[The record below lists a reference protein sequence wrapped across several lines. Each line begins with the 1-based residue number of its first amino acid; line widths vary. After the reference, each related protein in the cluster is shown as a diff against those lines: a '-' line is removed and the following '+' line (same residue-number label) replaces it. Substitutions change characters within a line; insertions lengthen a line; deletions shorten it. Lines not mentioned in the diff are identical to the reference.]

1 MLSIPCEQTLPH
13 SPGVYQFK
21 DSEGRII
28 YIGKAKDLKKRV
40 SSYFQRPDQ
49 TPKTA
54 ALVRHIHSLDFI
66 ITDSEDEAI
75 LLESNLI
82 KQHYPKYN
90 VDLKDNAPLTYALIT
105 GEPFPRLL
113 QVRKDRH
120 GKIRGP
126 AGKAFGPFMT
136 GSAGRML
143 GPLRKSFHIRTCG
156 SPMPR
161 HVCLQYHLGNCDG
174 PCEGKITREDYG
186 ERVRRAGEILA
197 KPGLLGPYVDEM
209 EGKMRQAAAASR
221 FEEAIRIREAW
232 RSLSGLSHRQK
243 VEALDARDEDYVVL
257 WNEDGHARAQVWRM
271 VHGVIRERLKFEFG
285 HVEKEGELLAVFLA
299 RFYERHP
306 IPRSIFANAPPDGGG
321 LAVLEKHLARLRGG
335 NVRISRPPSRG
346 SKLEL
351 MRLVEK
357 NMLLEKS
364 GSADPALL
372 RLQKELGLERIPLII
387 ECFDISNLG
396 GEHVVGSMVQLAN
409 ARPNKAA
416 YRKFRIR
423 TVVGQ
428 DDFASIKEAVFRR
441 YRRLRDEGQ
450 PMPDLV
456 LIDGGLGQLHAAKD
470 ALDQLGLALPL
481 FSLAKENEEVYG
493 LDMLAPLRMEKTNE
507 ALHVL
512 QHARNEAHR
521 FVINYNRKLRT
532 KKMFGKKG

>member
-1 MLSIPCEQTLPH
+1 MLPIPSERALPH

-54 ALVRHIHSLDFI
+54 ALVRHIRSLDFI
-66 ITDSEDEAI
+66 VTDSEDEAI

-90 VDLKDNAPLTYALIT
+90 VDLKDNAPLTYALVT
-105 GEPFPRLL
+105 NEPFARLV

-174 PCEGKITREDYG
+174 PCEGHITREEYAQ
-186 ERVRRAGEILA
+186 RIRRAQEILS
-197 KPGLLGPYVDEM
+197 KPERLGSYVDEL
-209 EGKMRQAAAASR
+209 ETRMRQAAGTGR

-243 VEALDARDEDYVVL
+243 VEALDERDEDYVVL
-257 WNEDGHARAQVWRM
+257 WDEDGRARAQVWRM
-271 VHGVIRERLKFEFG
+271 VHGVIRERLKFEFD
-285 HVEKEGELLAVFLA
+285 HVETGQDLLAAFLV
-299 RFYERHP
+299 RYYEKHP
-306 IPRSIFANAPPDGGG
+306 IPRNVYAHSPPDGEN
-321 LAVLEKHLARLRGG
+321 LSALEKHLARLRGG
-335 NVRISRPPSRG
+335 SVHLSRPPSRG

-351 MRLVEK
+351 MRLIEK
-357 NMLLEKS
+357 NMLSEKS

-372 RLQKELGLERIPLII
+372 RLQKELGLDRLPLVI

-396 GEHVVGSMVQLAN
+396 GEHVVGSMVQLLN
-409 ARPNKAA
+409 AKPNKGA
-416 YRKFRIR
+416 YRKFKIR

-428 DDFASIKEAVFRR
+428 DDFASIKEVVFRR
-441 YRRLRDEGQ
+441 YRRLRDESQ

-470 ALDQLGLALPL
+470 ALDQLGLSLPL
-481 FSLAKENEEVYG
+481 FSLAKEDEEVYG
-493 LDMLAPLRMEKTNE
+493 LDMLAPLRMDKRNE

-512 QHARNEAHR
+512 QYARNEAHR
-521 FVINYNRKLRT
+521 FVIAYNRKLRT
-532 KKMFGKKG
+532 KKMFGKN